1 MWKTV
6 DNQKCC
12 ARKLEWIIHAIAASI
27 KELLRF
33 RKILRMLRGSVCESE
48 APSAKK
54 RLVLKI
60 CNHESQ
66 PSGNC
71 PVFIFFLL
79 SKNLKSSKGIRKA
92 RSSKNNIKKFQETIA
107 AELAEQL
114 AAQLARLFAS
124 QLAKRCSGSTLQCL
138 HKRPLLRSSFAAVPT
153 E

>member
-1 MWKTV
+1 MRHKRIERKKSRGERMWKTV

-66 PSGNC
+66 PSGNF
-71 PVFIFFLL
+71 PVFILFFFIEE
-79 SKNLKSSKGIRKA
+79 SEKFERDQESSVE
-92 RSSKNNIKKFQETIA
+92 QE
-107 AELAEQL
+107 
-114 AAQLARLFAS
+114 
-124 QLAKRCSGSTLQCL
+124 
-138 HKRPLLRSSFAAVPT
+138 
-153 E
+153 

>member
-1 MWKTV
+1 MEAYA
-6 DNQKCC
+6 N
-12 ARKLEWIIHAIAASI
+12 
-27 KELLRF
+27 LRLQAP
-33 RKILRMLRGSVCESE
+33 KNGSFSKFVTT
-48 APSAKK
+48 
-54 RLVLKI
+54 
-60 CNHESQ
+60 NHSLPEISLFL
-66 PSGNC
+66 S
-71 PVFIFFLL
+71 FFSL